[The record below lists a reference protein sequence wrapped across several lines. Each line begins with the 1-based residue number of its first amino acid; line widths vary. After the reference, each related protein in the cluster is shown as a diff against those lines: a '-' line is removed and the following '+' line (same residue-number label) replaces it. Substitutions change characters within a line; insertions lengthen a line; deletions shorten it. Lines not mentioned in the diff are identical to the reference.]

1 MNFTAINETLKIIAE
16 LINNLASVA
25 LKLIVIGLLIVFE
38 QWVEN
43 Y

>member
-1 MNFTAINETLKIIAE
+1 MNFTAINETLKTIAK
-16 LINNLASVA
+16 LIDHLVSVA
-25 LKLIVIGLLIVFE
+25 LKLILIGAVIVFE

>member
-1 MNFTAINETLKIIAE
+1 MNLSGVNESIKTLAE

-25 LKLIVIGLLIVFE
+25 LKLILIGAVLLFE
-38 QWVEN
+38 QWIEH